1 MEIKISVIEGKNNV
15 LIQCDDNNTIMDVLN
30 LLVRKNIIDSVGES
44 IYSHRLRI
52 KLVATESFRSNLIQT
67 GDIIYVD

>member
-15 LIQCDDNNTIMDVLN
+15 LIHCDDNNTIMDVLN

-52 KLVATESFRSNLIQT
+52 KLVVTESFRSNLIQT